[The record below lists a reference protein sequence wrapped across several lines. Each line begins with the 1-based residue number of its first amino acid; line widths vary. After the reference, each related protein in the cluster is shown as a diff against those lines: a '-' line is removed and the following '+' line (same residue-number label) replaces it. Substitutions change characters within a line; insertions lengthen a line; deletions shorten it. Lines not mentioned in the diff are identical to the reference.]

1 MSLPLMPARAVAP
14 PEVGGTSAAAG
25 TARDGRRGRSP
36 MSAVPPVEPVEPA
49 VPAKPTGSESAA
61 ADAALL
67 VRLSDRETA
76 ALDALYQRYG
86 RPAYS
91 LARRICADD
100 GLAEDVVQEVFL
112 ALWRDPGKFDPGRG
126 TVASWLMT
134 LVHHKAVDAV
144 RREATRRRHHPTTG
158 EPDEGVPAGGPSA
171 ARQALG
177 AVLGEQIRAALHR
190 LPTEQRT
197 ALGLAYY
204 GGYSQREV
212 ASLTGV
218 PIGTVKS
225 RMFAGVARLR
235 VLLGPVLGSS
245 ADALGDLA

>member
-1 MSLPLMPARAVAP
+1 MPMTSVPVDVPHADTVRRAVTTAATVTTATSTAAP
-14 PEVGGTSAAAG
+14 IAG
-25 TARDGRRGRSP
+25 D
-36 MSAVPPVEPVEPA
+36 
-49 VPAKPTGSESAA
+49 AA

-67 VRLSDRETA
+67 GRLGRGEPA

-112 ALWRDPGKFDPGRG
+112 ALWRDPARFDAARG

-144 RREATRRRHHPTTG
+144 RREATRRRHHPTTS
-158 EPDEGVPAGGPSA
+158 EPDEGLAGWAAAGPSA

-177 AVLGEQIRAALHR
+177 AVLGEQVRSALRR

-235 VLLGPVLGSS
+235 VLLGPVLGPSA

>member
-1 MSLPLMPARAVAP
+1 MVVEVAAPLTPVRAD
-14 PEVGGTSAAAG
+14 EV
-25 TARDGRRGRSP
+25 P
-36 MSAVPPVEPVEPA
+36 
-49 VPAKPTGSESAA
+49 SEGAA
-61 ADAALL
+61 ADAAL
-67 VRLSDRETA
+67 VRRLGGGEKV
-76 ALDALYQRYG
+76 ALDELYQRYG

-91 LARRICADD
+91 LARRICGDE

-112 ALWRDPGKFDPGRG
+112 ALWRDPGRFDPGRG

-144 RREATRRRHHPTTG
+144 RREATRRRHHPTTS
-158 EPDEGVPAGGPSA
+158 EPDEGVPAAGPSA

-177 AVLGEQIRAALHR
+177 AVIGEQVRAALHR

-212 ASLTGV
+212 ATGV

-235 VLLGPVLGSS
+235 VLLGPVLGASA
-245 ADALGDLA
+245 ADALGDFA

>member
-1 MSLPLMPARAVAP
+1 MVLPMASARTQTPVRRGHAVLPTEDAP
-14 PEVGGTSAAAG
+14 TTDTESPDAELHPGADGGDRVPDTALVARIAAG
-25 TARDGRRGRSP
+25 DARG
-36 MSAVPPVEPVEPA
+36 
-49 VPAKPTGSESAA
+49 
-61 ADAALL
+61 
-67 VRLSDRETA
+67 
-76 ALDALYQRYG
+76 LDDLYGRYG

-112 ALWRDPGKFDPGRG
+112 ALWRDPGRFDAARG
-126 TVASWLMT
+126 AVASWLMT

-144 RREATRRRHHPTTG
+144 RREATRRRHHPPTDS
-158 EPDEGVPAGGPSA
+158 PDESVAATGPSA
-171 ARQALG
+171 ARLALG
-177 AVLGEQIRAALHR
+177 SVIGEQVRAALGR
-190 LPTEQRT
+190 LPRDQRT

-204 GGYSQREV
+204 GGYTQREV

-235 VLLGPVLGSS
+235 VLLAPVLGTT
-245 ADALGDLA
+245 AFDALGDLT

>member
-1 MSLPLMPARAVAP
+1 MSLPLMPARADAP
-14 PEVGGTSAAAG
+14 PEVGDTVAAAE

-36 MSAVPPVEPVEPA
+36 MSAVPPVEPAVPA
-49 VPAKPTGSESAA
+49 VPAGPTGSEAAA

-158 EPDEGVPAGGPSA
+158 EPDEGVPAAGPSA

-177 AVLGEQIRAALHR
+177 AVLGEQVRAALHR

>member
-1 MSLPLMPARAVAP
+1 MSLPLMPARADAL

-25 TARDGRRGRSP
+25 TARDGRRDRSP
-36 MSAVPPVEPVEPA
+36 MPAVPPVEPAEPA
-49 VPAKPTGSESAA
+49 IPAAPTGSEAAA

-67 VRLSDRETA
+67 ARLSGRETA

-126 TVASWLMT
+126 TVAGWLMT

-158 EPDEGVPAGGPSA
+158 EPDEGVPATGPSA

-177 AVLGEQIRAALHR
+177 AVLGEQVRAAMGR

>member
-1 MSLPLMPARAVAP
+1 MPMASVPVDVPHADTARRAVTTP
-14 PEVGGTSAAAG
+14 LAG
-25 TARDGRRGRSP
+25 D
-36 MSAVPPVEPVEPA
+36 
-49 VPAKPTGSESAA
+49 AA

-67 VRLSDRETA
+67 ERLGRGEPA

-112 ALWRDPGKFDPGRG
+112 ALWRDPARFDAARG

-144 RREATRRRHHPTTG
+144 RREATRRRHHPTTS
-158 EPDEGVPAGGPSA
+158 EPDEGLAGWAAAGPSA

-177 AVLGEQIRAALHR
+177 AVLGEQVRSALRR

-235 VLLGPVLGSS
+235 VLLGPVLGPS
-245 ADALGDLA
+245 AADVLGDLA

>member
-1 MSLPLMPARAVAP
+1 MTLPASDAVADA
-14 PEVGGTSAAAG
+14 PELPHDVADAGSPVAG
-25 TARDGRRGRSP
+25 TA
-36 MSAVPPVEPVEPA
+36 
-49 VPAKPTGSESAA
+49 T

-67 VRLSDRETA
+67 ERLARGEAA

-86 RPAYS
+86 RPSYS

-112 ALWRDPGKFDPGRG
+112 ALWREPSRFDATRG
-126 TVASWLMT
+126 TVAGWLMT

-144 RREATRRRHHPTTG
+144 RREATRRRHHPTTR
-158 EPDEGVPAGGPSA
+158 EPDEGVAAIGPSA
-171 ARQALG
+171 ARQAVG
-177 AVLGEQIRAALHR
+177 AVLGEQVRSALLR

-204 GGYSQREV
+204 GGYTQREV
-212 ASLTGV
+212 ATLTGV

-235 VLLGPVLGSS
+235 VLLGPVLGPSA

>member
-1 MSLPLMPARAVAP
+1 VVEVMPPPASAEARPEPDTVEAAPRDSSGAAV
-14 PEVGGTSAAAG
+14 V
-25 TARDGRRGRSP
+25 
-36 MSAVPPVEPVEPA
+36 
-49 VPAKPTGSESAA
+49 
-61 ADAALL
+61 DAAL
-67 VRLSDRETA
+67 VARLGAREKA

-91 LARRICADD
+91 LARRICGDE

-112 ALWRDPGKFDPGRG
+112 ALWRDPGRFDPGRG

-158 EPDEGVPAGGPSA
+158 EPDEGVPAAGPSA
-171 ARQALG
+171 ARQAVG
-177 AVLGEQIRAALHR
+177 SVIGEQVRAALKR

-235 VLLGPVLGSS
+235 VLLGPVLGASA
-245 ADALGDLA
+245 ADALGDFA

>member
-1 MSLPLMPARAVAP
+1 MAVPVTSARADVQPADPAAP
-14 PEVGGTSAAAG
+14 GDP
-25 TARDGRRGRSP
+25 
-36 MSAVPPVEPVEPA
+36 
-49 VPAKPTGSESAA
+49 
-61 ADAALL
+61 ALL
-67 VRLSDRETA
+67 ARLGAGDAA
-76 ALDALYQRYG
+76 ALDAIYQRYG
-86 RPAYS
+86 RPAYA

-112 ALWRDPGKFDPGRG
+112 ALWRDPDRFDPRRG

-144 RREATRRRHHPTTG
+144 RREATRRRHHPTSS
-158 EPDEGVPAGGPSA
+158 EPEEGVAAPGPSA

-177 AVLGEQIRAALHR
+177 AVIGEQVRAALRR

-245 ADALGDLA
+245 AADALGDFA

>member
-1 MSLPLMPARAVAP
+1 VDRVALPLTPARADAP
-14 PEVGGTSAAAG
+14 DSSDTEIADAG
-25 TARDGRRGRSP
+25 TGEGRG
-36 MSAVPPVEPVEPA
+36 A
-49 VPAKPTGSESAA
+49 GSAA
-61 ADAALL
+61 ADAELL
-67 VRLSDRETA
+67 ERLRGREQA
-76 ALDALYQRYG
+76 ALDVLYGRYG

-91 LARRICADD
+91 LARRICVDD

-112 ALWRDPGKFDPGRG
+112 AVWREPGRFDATRG

-144 RREATRRRHHPTTG
+144 RREATRRRHHPTTS
-158 EPDEGVPAGGPSA
+158 EPDEGVAAAGPSA

-177 AVLGEQIRAALHR
+177 AVIAEQVRAALHR

-197 ALGLAYY
+197 AIGLAYY
-204 GGYSQREV
+204 GGYTQREV

-235 VLLGPVLGSS
+235 ILLAPVLGT
-245 ADALGDLA
+245 AVDALGDLA

>member
-1 MSLPLMPARAVAP
+1 MPLTPPRADGPDGDAPTPVAG
-14 PEVGGTSAAAG
+14 EAS
-25 TARDGRRGRSP
+25 
-36 MSAVPPVEPVEPA
+36 
-49 VPAKPTGSESAA
+49 

-67 VRLSDRETA
+67 EHLARADAT
-76 ALDALYQRYG
+76 ALDALYARYG

-100 GLAEDVVQEVFL
+100 GMAEDVVQEVFL
-112 ALWRDPGKFDPGRG
+112 ALWRDPQRFDAGRG

-144 RREATRRRHHPTTG
+144 RREATRRRHHPTTA
-158 EPDEGVPAGGPSA
+158 EPDEGLAGRTAADPSA

-177 AVLGEQIRAALHR
+177 AVLGEQVRSALRR

-235 VLLGPVLGSS
+235 VLLGPVLGAS
-245 ADALGDLA
+245 AADVLGDLA

>member
-1 MSLPLMPARAVAP
+1 MARVVEQVVETAP
-14 PEVGGTSAAAG
+14 PMTPDEVVTDSPTEAG
-25 TARDGRRGRSP
+25 A
-36 MSAVPPVEPVEPA
+36 
-49 VPAKPTGSESAA
+49 AA
-61 ADAALL
+61 ADAAL
-67 VRLSDRETA
+67 VHRLGGREKA

-91 LARRICADD
+91 LARRICGDE

-112 ALWRDPGKFDPGRG
+112 ALWRDPGRFDAGRG

-134 LVHHKAVDAV
+134 LVHHKSVDAV

-158 EPDEGVPAGGPSA
+158 EPDEGVAAAGPSA

-177 AVLGEQIRAALHR
+177 AVIGEQVRAALRR

-235 VLLGPVLGSS
+235 VLLGPALGASA
-245 ADALGDLA
+245 ADALGDFS